1 MTESQRAEFEKQKH
15 ISENQLREMYFGKN
29 NSKEGLKVPPFIKAS
44 QTEQKKS
51 PVPETPPKTNSQPT
65 TKPSAQPSFPKK
77 QNILELINLKNLVLD
92 DDRILLVS
100 LCLLLSHEEADEL
113 LIMALIYIML

>member
-1 MTESQRAEFEKQKH
+1 MTENQKAEFERQKL
-15 ISENQLREMYFGKN
+15 ISENQLREMYYGKN
-29 NSKEGLKVPPFIKAS
+29 SSGGLKVPPFVKAS
-44 QTEQKKS
+44 QPEQKES
-51 PVPETPPKTNSQPT
+51 STSQTQTRSNSEP
-65 TKPSAQPSFPKK
+65 TKPSKPSAVPKK
-77 QNILELINLKNLVLD
+77 RNILELINLKNLVLD

>member
-1 MTESQRAEFEKQKH
+1 MTESQRAEFERQKH
-15 ISENQLREMYFGKN
+15 ISENQLREMYYGKS
-29 NSKEGLKVPPFIKAS
+29 NSKEGLKVPSFIKTS
-44 QTEQKKS
+44 QPEQKKS
-51 PVPETPPKTNSQPT
+51 PVSEAPPKTNSQPT
-65 TKPSAQPSFPKK
+65 KPSVSPQVSKK
-77 QNILELINLKNLVLD
+77 RNILELINLKNLVLD

>member
-1 MTESQRAEFEKQKH
+1 MTENQRAEFERQKH
-15 ISENQLREMYFGKN
+15 ISENQLREMYYGKN
-29 NSKEGLKVPPFIKAS
+29 NSKEGLKVPSFIKTS
-44 QTEQKKS
+44 QPEQKQTLEHQA
-51 PVPETPPKTNSQPT
+51 PVKTNSQPINQINT
-65 TKPSAQPSFPKK
+65 PQTPKK

-100 LCLLLSHEEADEL
+100 LCLLLSHEGADEL

>member
-1 MTESQRAEFEKQKH
+1 MTENQRAEFERQKH
-15 ISENQLREMYFGKN
+15 ISENQLREMYYGRN
-29 NSKEGLKVPPFIKAS
+29 NSKEGLKVPSFIKAS
-44 QTEQKKS
+44 QPEQKQTS
-51 PVPETPPKTNSQPT
+51 ESQATVKTNAHPINE
-65 TKPSAQPSFPKK
+65 TKPSATPKK
-77 QNILELINLKNLVLD
+77 RNILELINLKNLVLD

>member
-29 NSKEGLKVPPFIKAS
+29 NSKEGLKVPPFFKPS
-44 QTEQKKS
+44 QPEAKKPPVSEGPSKFNEQQKKPIHP
-51 PVPETPPKTNSQPT
+51 PVVSQ
-65 TKPSAQPSFPKK
+65 KR
-77 QNILELINLKNLVLD
+77 NILELINLKNLVLD